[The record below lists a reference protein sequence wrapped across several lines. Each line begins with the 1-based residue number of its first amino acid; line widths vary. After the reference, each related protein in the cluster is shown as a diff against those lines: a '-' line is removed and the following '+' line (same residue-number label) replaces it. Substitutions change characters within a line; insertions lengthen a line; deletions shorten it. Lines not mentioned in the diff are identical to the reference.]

1 MFFVDK
7 IVYIQFQNVFCCDF
21 SPHKK
26 LHCRVLVVFFVR
38 DVLQF
43 VRRRPYYLD
52 KRRFFTRPRTTVTV
66 TPLYYYPTF
75 CGNRGDLSPARELNE
90 VRRRPVNENDRCPGK
105 TATATAQRVNL
116 FPDLLYIIIIII
128 TKHTHT
134 YD

>member
-1 MFFVDK
+1 MYPISKRFLLRFFPAQK
-7 IVYIQFQNVFCCDF
+7 TPLQGLCGF
-21 SPHKK
+21 
-26 LHCRVLVVFFVR
+26 FFVR

-66 TPLYYYPTF
+66 TPLYYCPTF

-90 VRRRPVNENDRCPGK
+90 VRRPVNENDRCPGK

-116 FPDLLYIIIIII
+116 FPDLLYILLLLLLLNA
-128 TKHTHT
+128 HT